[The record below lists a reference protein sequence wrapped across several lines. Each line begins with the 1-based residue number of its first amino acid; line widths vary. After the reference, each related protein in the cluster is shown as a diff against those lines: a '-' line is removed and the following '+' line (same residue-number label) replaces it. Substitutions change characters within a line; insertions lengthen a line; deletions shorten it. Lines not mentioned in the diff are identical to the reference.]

1 MAALDPLIFR
11 QFPLIQKIIAD
22 ETWLEGERRG
32 CWVSPD
38 DTVVRENVC
47 QVILRVGAAMR
58 ASIEAARPL
67 APVQLPLDPH
77 SHAPGRH
84 PRAA

>member
-1 MAALDPLIFR
+1 MLAYSADPMAALDPLIFR

-32 CWVSPD
+32 CWVSTEDP
-38 DTVVRENVC
+38 VVRENVC

-58 ASIEAARPL
+58 SEAEARVPRDH
-67 APVQLPLDPH
+67 QPH
-77 SHAPGRH
+77 
-84 PRAA
+84 AA

>member
-1 MAALDPLIFR
+1 MSALDPLIFR

-38 DTVVRENVC
+38 DTIVREHVC
-47 QVILRVGAAMR
+47 QVILRVGAEMR
-58 ASIEAARPL
+58 ASIEQARPF
-67 APVQLPLDPH
+67 APVQIPPDHHPH
-77 SHAPGRH
+77 
-84 PRAA
+84 AA